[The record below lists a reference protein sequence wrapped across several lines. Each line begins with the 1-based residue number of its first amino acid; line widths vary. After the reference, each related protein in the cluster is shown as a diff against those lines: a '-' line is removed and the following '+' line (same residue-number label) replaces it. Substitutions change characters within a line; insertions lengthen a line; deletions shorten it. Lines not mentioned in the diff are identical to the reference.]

1 MKLAKILIIL
11 FAVIALLGGIFAS
24 HFYTQKTSLESAK
37 TATIFSPPQEI
48 SKFSLVDS
56 QGRPFN
62 NNTFWGHWTFIF
74 FGFTT
79 CAQICP
85 TTMNDLNQM
94 YQSLLKNQQNPM
106 PQVVLI
112 SIDPATDTL
121 EKLGNY
127 VQSFNPH
134 FQGATGDKSE
144 IDKLTSHLGILYQ
157 KTKDKKTGLE
167 TIDHSGAI
175 LLVDPS
181 GKLAAIFSAPHDP
194 VAMAKD
200 FQVIVSNSG

>member
-11 FAVIALLGGIFAS
+11 FALIALLGGIFAS
-24 HFYTQKTSLESAK
+24 HFYTQKTSLAAATSS
-37 TATIFSPPQEI
+37 TIFSPPQDI
-48 SKFSLVDS
+48 VKFSLIDTK
-56 QGRPFN
+56 GRPFN

-74 FGFTT
+74 FGFTS

-85 TTMNDLNQM
+85 PTMNNLNQM
-94 YQSLLKNQQNPM
+94 YQLLLKQQQNPM

-134 FQGATGDKSE
+134 FQGATGDKTE
-144 IDKLTSHLGILYQ
+144 IDKLTSQLGILYQ
-157 KTKDKKTGLE
+157 KTKDKNTGVE
-167 TIDHSGAI
+167 MIDHSGAI
-175 LLVDPS
+175 LLIDP
-181 GKLAAIFSAPHDP
+181 A
-194 VAMAKD
+194 AMAKD
-200 FQVIVSNSG
+200 FQLIVANSG

>member
-11 FAVIALLGGIFAS
+11 FALIALLGGLWAS
-24 HFYTQKTSLESAK
+24 HFYTQKTSLEAAK
-37 TATIFSPPQEI
+37 SATIFSPPQDI
-48 SKFSLVDS
+48 AKFSLVDTK
-56 QGRPFN
+56 GRPFN

-74 FGFTT
+74 FGFTS

-85 TTMNDLNQM
+85 PTMNNLNQM
-94 YQSLLKNQQNPM
+94 YQILLKDEQNPM

-121 EKLGNY
+121 KKIGDY

-134 FQGATGDKSE
+134 FQGATGDKAE
-144 IDKLTSHLGILYQ
+144 IDKLSSSLGILYL
-157 KTKDKKTGLE
+157 KTKDKKTGAE
-167 TIDHSGAI
+167 SIDHSGAI
-175 LLVDPS
+175 LLIDPA

-194 VAMAKD
+194 ASMAKD
-200 FQVIVSNSG
+200 FRLIVTNSG